1 MEETDLDGYLG
12 GTERR
17 IRFLSRALM
26 SMGDNAMEMENDGLM
41 AEGTLAGG
49 MMGELGFLLS
59 QEADRIRFVRQALC
73 RHCSLR
79 SVRQEVRMESL
90 ESKKGQERVRESRPS
105 VYGIKNSKVL
115 LPGPPFLF
123 SWKNGGK
130 LLALAQ
136 EWYGYLDWGGEDSS
150 VILGRILR
158 PGSWPD
164 SSARFLGSI
173 FFGVNFINIEISIK
187 VGS

>member
-1 MEETDLDGYLG
+1 M
-12 GTERR
+12 
-17 IRFLSRALM
+17 SRALM

-59 QEADRIRFVRQALC
+59 QEADRIRFVRQ
-73 RHCSLR
+73 
-79 SVRQEVRMESL
+79 EVRMESL
-90 ESKKGQERVRESRPS
+90 ESKKGQERVRESRPP